1 MSKDGSGNRD
11 IELDQDK
18 WKWDVLDLVEKG
30 RVRSQGIGMGQIT

>member
-1 MSKDGSGNRD
+1 MSKDGSGHRD

-18 WKWDVLDLVEKG
+18 WKWDVLDPFEIR